1 MFLASIE
8 PYAAIGVTV
17 VMVLV
22 IVAGMLILGHT
33 IGPRRHGPVKDSP
46 YESGVP
52 IAADT
57 RRRMHIRFYIV
68 AILFLLFDVE
78 VVLMWPWATLF
89 YHSAVNGVTIPLE
102 SGYEVGKEFLLA
114 GMGLFAALLVFGLI
128 YEWRKGAFQW
138 D

>member
-1 MFLASIE
+1 MLLDSIE

-17 VMVLV
+17 AMVL
-22 IVAGMLILGHT
+22 IIAAGMLILAHV

-52 IAADT
+52 IVGDT

-78 VVLMWPWATLF
+78 LVLLWPWATIF
-89 YHSAVNGVTIPLE
+89 YQCAVHGETIPLD
-102 SGYEVGKEFLLA
+102 GGMVAGKEFLLV
-114 GMGLFAALLVFGLI
+114 GMGMFVSLVVFGLL
-128 YEWRKGAFQW
+128 YEWKKGAFRW